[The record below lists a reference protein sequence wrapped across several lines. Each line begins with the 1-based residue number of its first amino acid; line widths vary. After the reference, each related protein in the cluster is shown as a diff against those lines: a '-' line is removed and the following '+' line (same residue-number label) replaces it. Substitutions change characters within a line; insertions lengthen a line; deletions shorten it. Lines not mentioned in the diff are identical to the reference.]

1 MSSPAPL
8 LSQNPEIGFLL
19 QCLTLFQRTIS
30 HVKEQSIIL
39 IERVSLC
46 VYRTRMFV
54 NLHPIDLF
62 RAGAISAL
70 IDNFHDIF
78 RRAVQDYLLPG
89 LNVHSSP
96 CIQLENCTASG
107 KELVDAALAKKG
119 ARLGLGPYKFN
130 CHDANLKFLDFWEKK
145 HCLLPLLSHIPSAL
159 CNTFDTQAVLTCH
172 SVISAVI
179 R

>member
-1 MSSPAPL
+1 MSDPISKDYFPCKRAIYYFDREIFTMCLQNKDVCQSSP
-8 LSQNPEIGFLL
+8 
-19 QCLTLFQRTIS
+19 
-30 HVKEQSIIL
+30 
-39 IERVSLC
+39 
-46 VYRTRMFV
+46 YRLV
-54 NLHPIDLF
+54 
-62 RAGAISAL
+62 SAL

-179 R
+179 RWNFCNLPHNIDWRWVLY

>member
-1 MSSPAPL
+1 MSDP
-8 LSQNPEIGFLL
+8 
-19 QCLTLFQRTIS
+19 IS
-30 HVKEQSIIL
+30 KD
-39 IERVSLC
+39 
-46 VYRTRMFV
+46 YF
-54 NLHPIDLF
+54 PF
-62 RAGAISAL
+62 
-70 IDNFHDIF
+70 
-78 RRAVQDYLLPG
+78 QDYLLPG

-107 KELVDAALAKKG
+107 KEPVDAALAKKG
-119 ARLGLGPYKFN
+119 LGPYKFN
-130 CHDANLKFLDFWEKK
+130 YHDANLKFLDFWEKK